1 MDPLVAQGH
10 TGSLADSHGAPLVG
24 QLGVGSR
31 AVPGLVSFEP
41 DQWHECDHGVK
52 SVTFQIGAQFVT
64 QRFRVFFIMLISS
77 AT

>member
-31 AVPGLVSFEP
+31 AVPGLISFEP

-52 SVTFQIGAQFVT
+52 HGAQFVT